1 MLALNMTVAVGT
13 LNYGILFYANIVGA
27 NTDAYFMQS
36 MTPNLTTTLIAW
48 LNLEIGF
55 DVCFFANNEESE
67 VNYRVIYKALILLSF
82 PAYLILLVIIV
93 IVISEYSSKFAKIIS
108 KGNPVAVLD
117 TVILL
122 SYAKFIN
129 AIRASGSL
137 VYWQPTYGSHN
148 VDVIRLGSIATF
160 VERSETEFK
169 AIVYFF
175 SVVCLLITLAGIIYT
190 TLVFSWQWLLVYQD
204 KAIFKWVRYQKLHHF
219 LEPYHAPYTSKYRY
233 WTGLLLFVRILLGL
247 VPIINFSFN
256 PRIDLMSTILVVG
269 SLILLKGVTAR
280 RLYKNCLLDIMETA
294 IYFNLV
300 TFSALTWYNFDF
312 PGGNQIAVVYISVMV
327 TFVLLLIVIVFHVL
341 RYTRLY
347 KHSFVEKAFKW
358 MSLEKKPKQEVP
370 NDAPEELDGYQLERP
385 EDQELPIVTHST
397 IEIHKPCSESEPRN

>member
-13 LNYGILFYANIVGA
+13 LNGILFYANIVGA

-36 MTPNLTTTLIAW
+36 MTPNLTTMLIAW

-137 VYWQPTYGSHN
+137 VYWQPAYGSRN

-175 SVVCLLITLAGIIYT
+175 SVVCLLITLSGIIYT
-190 TLVFSWQWLLVYQD
+190 TLVFSWQWLLEYQD
-204 KAIFKWVRYQKLHHF
+204 KAIFK
-219 LEPYHAPYTSKYRY
+219 
-233 WTGLLLFVRILLGL
+233 
-247 VPIINFSFN
+247 
-256 PRIDLMSTILVVG
+256 
-269 SLILLKGVTAR
+269 
-280 RLYKNCLLDIMETA
+280 
-294 IYFNLV
+294 
-300 TFSALTWYNFDF
+300 
-312 PGGNQIAVVYISVMV
+312 
-327 TFVLLLIVIVFHVL
+327 
-341 RYTRLY
+341 
-347 KHSFVEKAFKW
+347 
-358 MSLEKKPKQEVP
+358 
-370 NDAPEELDGYQLERP
+370 
-385 EDQELPIVTHST
+385 
-397 IEIHKPCSESEPRN
+397 